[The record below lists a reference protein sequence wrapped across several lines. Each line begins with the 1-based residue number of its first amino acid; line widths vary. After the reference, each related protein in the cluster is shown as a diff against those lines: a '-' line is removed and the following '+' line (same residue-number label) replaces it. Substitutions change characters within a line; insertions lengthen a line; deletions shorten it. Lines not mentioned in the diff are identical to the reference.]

1 MKSLVLSALSLAVAV
16 GILPGCS
23 GSGSDNI
30 PVVSNGPPTA
40 VVEDD
45 QRVPQSDA
53 LTAAEISLVNQAN
66 SEPVPAQL
74 PDL

>member
-1 MKSLVLSALSLAVAV
+1 MKSLVLTALGLAVAV

-40 VVEDD
+40 AVEDD

-53 LTAAEISLVNQAN
+53 LTAAEISLINQAN

>member
-1 MKSLVLSALSLAVAV
+1 MKSLVLSALGLAVAV

-40 VVEDD
+40 AVEDD

>member
-1 MKSLVLSALSLAVAV
+1 MKSLVLSALGLALAVS
-16 GILPGCS
+16 ILPGCS

-30 PVVSNGPPTA
+30 PVVSSAPPAATA
-40 VVEDD
+40 EDD
-45 QRVPQSDA
+45 QRVSQSDA
-53 LTAAEISLVNQAN
+53 LTAAEVALVNQAN